1 MLKRNALNSPRLLEL
16 KRKRQNAFRNKILF
30 FVFLL
35 ILLIIGSVYLSRI
48 SGLNIKGVEISG
60 NNVVDTENIKE
71 VVNEKLTGK
80 YLWFFPRTNVLFYPS
95 DKIKTDLYEKFQG
108 LQDINLRINSKGVLE
123 ISVSERS
130 AIYTWCGKVPLDAG
144 GVTQKCNFM
153 DKDGY
158 VFDEAPY
165 FSGEVYFKFYGG
177 VLEKPSPIF
186 SQLVLFKENLE
197 KNGLKISSI
206 YVADDGDG
214 KVFLSSAGKS
224 ATEGQIRFKT
234 DADLE
239 IVVVNLVTALAAEP
253 LKSEFKNKYSLLSY
267 IDLRF
272 GNKVYY
278 KFK

>member
-177 VLEKPSPIF
+177 ALEKPSPIF

-224 ATEGQIRFKT
+224 ATEGQILFKT

-239 IVVVNLVTALAAEP
+239 IVVEIGRASCRERV
-253 LKSEFKNKYSLLSY
+253 
-267 IDLRF
+267 
-272 GNKVYY
+272 
-278 KFK
+278 